1 MCLLEIRDCENK
13 EVAKELIRE
22 YATIKGAEQCFVS
35 LDKEL
40 ADLDAYYEGGA
51 LLIGYDHANPVA
63 TIAIRKVDDTACEI
77 KRLYVKPDYR
87 GKGYARKLI
96 EAILERA
103 KRLGLRGYSRHEDA
117 IQVYIKIARKKNFS
131 WLSFRRATVSF

>member
-40 ADLDAYYEGGA
+40 ADLDA
-51 LLIGYDHANPVA
+51 
-63 TIAIRKVDDTACEI
+63 
-77 KRLYVKPDYR
+77 
-87 GKGYARKLI
+87 
-96 EAILERA
+96 
-103 KRLGLRGYSRHEDA
+103 
-117 IQVYIKIARKKNFS
+117 
-131 WLSFRRATVSF
+131 